1 MINLAD
7 FCAWGIGQ
15 ITSFRDLVFWLLGSY
30 FELWFLVWVLNISFS
45 FLKKII
51 LHLGGVKGE

>member
-1 MINLAD
+1 MNLAD
-7 FCAWGIGQ
+7 LCLWGIGKVN
-15 ITSFRDLVFWLLGSY
+15 SFSDLVFWLLGSY
-30 FELWFLVWVLNISFS
+30 FELYFIIWVLNITFS